1 MAATLP
7 ITANIGYSSQKTDI
21 CVILHQF
28 RLNSPWKVGI
38 ELSWR
43 THSRIYYVT
52 PGRSYWRT
60 RHKSLTYMEGT
71 SIRHTHRLYETESSS
86 SSRITP
92 SQGLGEMSKL
102 GK

>member
-28 RLNSPWKVGI
+28 RLNSPWKVGM

-43 THSRIYYVT
+43 THSRINTQPRKVF
-52 PGRSYWRT
+52 
-60 RHKSLTYMEGT
+60 T
-71 SIRHTHRLYETESSS
+71 STRHTHT
-86 SSRITP
+86 
-92 SQGLGEMSKL
+92 MSLIGCIKQRVL
-102 GK
+102 VRVE